1 MESGGFASAS
11 GFRASSKQVARGG
24 FIGYTYTAYND
35 FVQKGA
41 VNIDGFPR
49 TQGYR
54 GPVA

>member
-1 MESGGFASAS
+1 MASPRQAAFA
-11 GFRASSKQVARGG
+11 QVARGG